1 MATKDRR
8 AAERPGAALPTMG
21 AMAATDDLR
30 YMPRLGLALGG
41 GGALGAAHVGVLQ
54 VLHERG
60 IVPSIITGT
69 SAGSIAGG
77 AYALGIDPYDLADR
91 VVHWSW
97 STFGRWTPRPGLGI
111 LTADALLDGLA
122 EVTGGDP
129 QIEDLPTRFA
139 AVATDV
145 NTREAVVLDHGSL
158 SLAVAASIAVPGVFR
173 PVPHQGR
180 HLLDGGLVQN
190 LPLEACFGLGAEH
203 VIGVRLQPE
212 WDFPGFESTVRVH
225 EWEIRADVTVIAPR
239 LVGHTAWEVKDLAA
253 LVQLGREAAEEEFD
267 DYPVINARP
276 PHPTADDHHIG
287 RLIDPQPPAAA
298 EATEGAD
305 EPERP
310 HGIAGFLH
318 RH

>member
-1 MATKDRR
+1 MA
-8 AAERPGAALPTMG
+8 E
-21 AMAATDDLR
+21 TDDLR

-91 VVHWSW
+91 VLHWSW
-97 STFGRWTPRPGLGI
+97 TTFGRWTPRPGLGV
-111 LTADALLDGLA
+111 LTADALIEGL
-122 EVTGGDP
+122 EKVTGGDP

-145 NTREAVVLDHGSL
+145 NTRAAVVLDHGSL

-173 PVPHQGR
+173 PVQHQGR

-203 VIGVRLQPE
+203 VIGVRIQPE
-212 WDFPGFESTVRVH
+212 WDFRGFESSVSVH
-225 EWEIRADVTVIAPR
+225 EWEIRSDVTVIEPR
-239 LVGHTAWEVKDLAA
+239 LVGHTAWDVRDLST
-253 LVQLGREAAEEEFD
+253 LVQLGREAAEAEFE
-267 DYPVINARP
+267 DYPIINEP
-276 PHPTADDHHIG
+276 PAHPTAEDHHIG
-287 RLIDPQPPAAA
+287 RIIAPEPPPAAPGTEA
-298 EATEGAD
+298 EG
-305 EPERP
+305 EPQRP

-318 RH
+318 RR